1 MAAYLWWGLAPFY
14 FKAVAHVPASEVL
27 AHRVVW
33 SLVLLAILMRWRGRW
48 GAALATL
55 RDRRTVLTLLGTT
68 ILIAANWFTFIWAIA
83 HKQLLQ
89 ASLGYFINPLVNVL
103 LGFVFLHER
112 LRSWQKVSVA
122 LAAIGVSYLTMDRS
136 QLPAI
141 ALVLAGTFALYGL
154 LRKVVRVDAMTG
166 LTVET
171 MLLAPLA
178 LGYMFFL
185 EGKDIARFGSNWT
198 TSLLLPLGGVITAVP
213 LLWFANAVRRL
224 RLSTIGFLQYLAPS
238 LQFLLAVAAFGET
251 LTLAHLISFGCIWSA
266 LAIYSIESG
275 VVLRRTAL
283 ERNSQGWRN
292 HAGDTPPAE
301 ASPPGYDLTAD
312 RLPAPEE
319 RG

>member
-1 MAAYLWWGLAPFY
+1 
-14 FKAVAHVPASEVL
+14 VL

-33 SLVLLAILMRWRGRW
+33 SVVLLAVLMRWRGRW

-55 RDRRTVLTLLGTT
+55 RDRRTVITLLGTT
-68 ILIAANWFTFIWAIA
+68 LLIAVNWFTFIWAIA
-83 HKQLLQ
+83 HRQLLQ

-112 LRSWQKVSVA
+112 LRIWQRVSVA
-122 LAAIGVSYLTMDRS
+122 LAAIGVTYLTLHS
-136 QLPAI
+136 GEVPVL

-171 MLLAPLA
+171 LLLAPVALA
-178 LGYMFFL
+178 YMGFL
-185 EGKDIARFGSNWT
+185 EWRDLAKFGTHWP

-238 LQFLLAVAAFGET
+238 LQFLVAVAAFGEN
-251 LTLAHLISFGCIWSA
+251 LTATHLVSFGCIWAA
-266 LAIYSIESG
+266 LAIYSTDSAIF
-275 VVLRRTAL
+275 LRRAAMY
-283 ERNSQGWRN
+283 RN
-292 HAGDTPPAE
+292 
-301 ASPPGYDLTAD
+301 
-312 RLPAPEE
+312 RLPSQSTQASLPEPA
-319 RG
+319 GAK